1 MRSQEP
7 SFQSFV
13 VSGVAVAAL
22 LFGAEPAAPQA
33 LHSERFPG
41 GSELVFVTQ
50 PLAGATTVAWPQADG
65 GPQAIT
71 LGQLNLVPDV
81 ESALL
86 AADPPPPVVV
96 VVGGTQFAELAST
109 IERTVGGRAAA
120 PAPVDR
126 PVVDEGGI
134 DRRLGAS
141 DGDATVRIEVPLP
154 PPADWRRSTVEV
166 LWELMPELL
175 SGEHPGYRTRIEG
188 DWGLLEGNVDADLAD
203 LKLRQLRLEIARIG
217 ESVVLDGR
225 RVEAV
230 RARLEV
236 RRRALLAAHPDGAL
250 AVLERWQG
258 GGVAGVRQ
266 FLFGIASVTEASVR
280 EAARTWLPQHPGRA
294 VLVLPPRVF
303 NPRFA
308 PGPEVVTLGND
319 ATAAILE
326 RELAGLAVVNL
337 RPILLPDLDGELSAT
352 VLARIAAELRA
363 SEAAP
368 GWIRVLGNPAALELA
383 TSPEGLPELVEVL
396 QEALD
401 SVAADDRPLAVE
413 GPSARR
419 RALDLMSGVLSLGE
433 GGELSSSAL
442 LRPSNLA
449 VGVVAPDAE
458 TAAEALEKFGL
469 GGPPRPAAAMGQA
482 LQPVPKT
489 REAAPG
495 DDSALA
501 IALDL
506 GAATDELTAA
516 MAGEVLAGRVAERG
530 IARNVEL
537 LRPLVPGRSVLV
549 LVVQAA
555 GPVDALEKGLARAWS
570 GLTAA
575 VGENETAAVG
585 RALAA
590 RLAADASGPLGQ
602 ARRCAALAAGSGPWR
617 NAEDLEREVR
627 SLNPEELSAV
637 LRGLPPWAE
646 TTTTGA
652 GLLPV
657 PAAPRR

>member
-1 MRSQEP
+1 MRSQES
-7 SFQSFV
+7 SFQSLV
-13 VSGVAVAAL
+13 VIGVTVTAL
-22 LFGAEPAAPQA
+22 LLGAAPAAPQA
-33 LHSERFPG
+33 LHSERFSG

-65 GPQAIT
+65 GTHAIT

-86 AADPPPPVVV
+86 AVDPPPVVV
-96 VVGGTQFAELAST
+96 VVGGSQLTELTSA
-109 IERTVGGRAAA
+109 IERAIGGRAAA
-120 PAPVDR
+120 PAPAGR
-126 PVVDEGGI
+126 PLIDEGGM
-134 DRRLGAS
+134 DRRLGGS
-141 DGDATVRIEVPLP
+141 DGAATVRIEVPLP

-175 SGEHPGYRTRIEG
+175 SGEHPGYRTRVEG
-188 DWGLLEGNVDADLAD
+188 DWGLLEGNVDAELVDLE
-203 LKLRQLRLEIARIG
+203 LRQLRFEIARIG

-225 RVEAV
+225 RVEAA
-230 RARLEV
+230 RSRLEV
-236 RRRALLAAHPDGAL
+236 RRRALLAAHPDGAR

-258 GGVAGVRQ
+258 GGVAGVRE
-266 FLFGIASVTEASVR
+266 FLFGIVSVTEATVR

-308 PGPEVVTLGND
+308 PGPEVLTLDND
-319 ATAAILE
+319 ATAAVLE
-326 RELAGLAVVNL
+326 REIAGLAVINL

-352 VLARIAAELRA
+352 VLARVAAELRA
-363 SEAAP
+363 SEAPP
-368 GWIRVLGNPAALELA
+368 GWIRVLSNPAALELA
-383 TSPEGLPELVEVL
+383 TSPDGLPELVEVL
-396 QEALD
+396 QEALNR
-401 SVAADDRPLAVE
+401 VAADDRPLAVE
-413 GPSARR
+413 GSSARR
-419 RALDLMSGVLSLGE
+419 RALELMSGVLSLGE

-469 GGPPRPAAAMGQA
+469 GGPARTVAAMGQA
-482 LQPVPKT
+482 VQPVPKT

-501 IALDL
+501 VALDL
-506 GAATDELTAA
+506 GVATDELTAA
-516 MAGEVLAGRVAERG
+516 MAGEILQGRVAARG
-530 IARNVEL
+530 IARDVEL

-555 GPVDALEKGLARAWS
+555 GPLDALEKGLARAWS
-570 GLTAA
+570 VLTAA
-575 VGENETAAVG
+575 VGEDEAAAAG

-617 NAEDLEREVR
+617 NAEDLEREV
-627 SLNPEELSAV
+627 LELTAEELSAV
-637 LRGLPPWAE
+637 LRELPPWPEA
-646 TTTTGA
+646 TTTGA

-657 PAAPRR
+657 PGAPRR

>member
-13 VSGVAVAAL
+13 VTGVAVTAL
-22 LFGAEPAAPQA
+22 LLGAAPAAPQA
-33 LHSERFPG
+33 LHSERFSG

-50 PLAGATTVAWPQADG
+50 PLAGATTLAWPGADG
-65 GPQAIT
+65 GTHATT

-86 AADPPPPVVV
+86 AVDPPPPVVV
-96 VVGGTQFAELAST
+96 VVGGSQLAELASA
-109 IERTVGGRAAA
+109 IERAVGGRAAA
-120 PAPVDR
+120 PAPAGR
-126 PVVDEGGI
+126 PLIDEGGI

-166 LWELMPELL
+166 LWELLPELL
-175 SGEHPGYRTRIEG
+175 SGEHPGYRTRVEG
-188 DWGLLEGNVDADLAD
+188 DWGLLEGNVDADLVD
-203 LKLRQLRLEIARIG
+203 LELRQLRFEIARIG
-217 ESVVLDGR
+217 ESVALDGR
-225 RVEAV
+225 RVEAA
-230 RARLEV
+230 RSRLEV
-236 RRRALLAAHPDGAL
+236 RRRALLAAHPDGAR

-258 GGVAGVRQ
+258 GGVAGVRE
-266 FLFGIASVTEASVR
+266 FLFGIVSVTEATVR

-294 VLVLPPRVF
+294 VLMLPPRVF

-308 PGPEVVTLGND
+308 PGPELMTLGND
-319 ATAAILE
+319 ATAAVLE
-326 RELAGLAVVNL
+326 REVAGLAVINL

-368 GWIRVLGNPAALELA
+368 GWIRVLGSPAALELA
-383 TSPEGLPELVEVL
+383 TAPDGLPELVEVL

-401 SVAADDRPLAVE
+401 RVAADDRPLVVE
-413 GPSARR
+413 GASARR
-419 RALDLMSGVLSLGE
+419 RALELMSGVLSLGE

-469 GGPPRPAAAMGQA
+469 GGPARPAAAMGQA
-482 LQPVPKT
+482 VRPVPKT

-501 IALDL
+501 VALDL
-506 GAATDELTAA
+506 GLGTDELTAT
-516 MAGEVLAGRVAERG
+516 MAGEILAGRVAARG
-530 IARNVEL
+530 IARDVEL

-555 GPVDALEKGLARAWS
+555 GSLDALEKGLARVWS
-570 GLTAA
+570 GLSAA
-575 VGENETAAVG
+575 VREDEAAAAA

-627 SLNPEELSAV
+627 ALTAEELSAV
-637 LRGLPPWAE
+637 LSELPPWSEA
-646 TTTTGA
+646 TTTGA

-657 PAAPRR
+657 PGAPRR

>member
-13 VSGVAVAAL
+13 VICATAAAL
-22 LFGAEPAAPQA
+22 LLGAAPAAPQA
-33 LHSERFPG
+33 LHSERFSG

-50 PLAGATTVAWPQADG
+50 PLAGATTLAWPQADG
-65 GPQAIT
+65 GSHAIT
-71 LGQLNLVPDV
+71 LGQLNLVPDA

-86 AADPPPPVVV
+86 AVDPPPPVVV
-96 VVGGTQFAELAST
+96 VVGGSQLGELTSA
-109 IERTVGGRAAA
+109 IERAIGGRAAA
-120 PAPVDR
+120 PAPAGR
-126 PVVDEGGI
+126 PLIDEGGI

-141 DGDATVRIEVPLP
+141 DGEATVRIEVPLP

-175 SGEHPGYRTRIEG
+175 SGEHPGYRTRLEG
-188 DWGLLEGNVDADLAD
+188 DWGVLEGNVDADLVD
-203 LKLRQLRLEIARIG
+203 LELRQLRFEIARIG

-225 RVEAV
+225 RVEAA
-230 RARLEV
+230 RSRLEV
-236 RRRALLAAHPDGAL
+236 RRRALLAAHPDGAR

-258 GGVAGVRQ
+258 GGVAGVRE
-266 FLFGIASVTEASVR
+266 FLFGIVSVTEATVR

-294 VLVLPPRVF
+294 VLVLPPRIF

-308 PGPEVVTLGND
+308 PGPEVLTLGND

-326 RELAGLAVVNL
+326 REIAGLAVINL

-352 VLARIAAELRA
+352 VLARVAAELRA
-363 SEAAP
+363 SEAPP
-368 GWIRVLGNPAALELA
+368 GWIRVLGSPAALELA
-383 TSPEGLPELVEVL
+383 TSPEGMPELVEVL

-401 SVAADDRPLAVE
+401 RVAADDRPLAVE
-413 GPSARR
+413 GSSARR
-419 RALDLMSGVLSLGE
+419 RALALMSGVLSLGE

-469 GGPPRPAAAMGQA
+469 GGPARPVAAMGQA
-482 LQPVPKT
+482 VQPVPKT
-489 REAAPG
+489 HEAAPG

-501 IALDL
+501 VALDL
-506 GAATDELTAA
+506 GPATDELTAA
-516 MAGEVLAGRVAERG
+516 MAGEVVAGRVAARG
-530 IARNVEL
+530 IARDVEL

-555 GPVDALEKGLARAWS
+555 GPLDALEKGLGRAWS
-570 GLTAA
+570 ALTAA
-575 VGENETAAVG
+575 VGEDEAAAVG

-617 NAEDLEREVR
+617 NAEDLEREV
-627 SLNPEELSAV
+627 LALTAEELSAV
-637 LRGLPPWAE
+637 LRQLPPWPEA
-646 TTTTGA
+646 TTTGA

-657 PAAPRR
+657 PGAPRR

>member
-13 VSGVAVAAL
+13 VIVVTVTAL
-22 LFGAEPAAPQA
+22 LLGAAPAASQA
-33 LHSERFPG
+33 LHSERFSG

-50 PLAGATTVAWPQADG
+50 PLAGATTLAWPQADG
-65 GPQAIT
+65 GTHAIT

-86 AADPPPPVVV
+86 TVDPPPPVVV
-96 VVGGTQFAELAST
+96 VVGGSQLTELTSA
-109 IERTVGGRAAA
+109 IERAVGGRTAA
-120 PAPVDR
+120 PAPAGR
-126 PVVDEGGI
+126 PLIDEGGI
-134 DRRLGAS
+134 DRRVGAS
-141 DGDATVRIEVPLP
+141 DGEATVRIEVPLP

-166 LWELMPELL
+166 LWELMPDLL
-175 SGEHPGYRTRIEG
+175 SGEHPGYRTRVEG
-188 DWGLLEGNVDADLAD
+188 DWGLLEGNVDAELVDLE
-203 LKLRQLRLEIARIG
+203 LRQLRFEIARIG

-225 RVEAV
+225 RVEAA
-230 RARLEV
+230 RSRLEV
-236 RRRALLAAHPDGAL
+236 RRRALLAAHPDGAR

-258 GGVAGVRQ
+258 GGVAGVRE
-266 FLFGIASVTEASVR
+266 FLFGIVSVTEATVR

-308 PGPEVVTLGND
+308 PGPEVLTLGND
-319 ATAAILE
+319 ATAAVLE
-326 RELAGLAVVNL
+326 REIAGLAVINL

-352 VLARIAAELRA
+352 VLARVAAELRA
-363 SEAAP
+363 SEAPP
-368 GWIRVLGNPAALELA
+368 GWIRVLSNPAALELA
-383 TSPEGLPELVEVL
+383 TSPDGLPELVEVL

-401 SVAADDRPLAVE
+401 RVAADDRPLEVA
-413 GPSARR
+413 GSSARR
-419 RALDLMSGVLSLGE
+419 RALELMSGMLSLGE

-469 GGPPRPAAAMGQA
+469 GGPARPAAAMGQA
-482 LQPVPKT
+482 VQPVPKT

-501 IALDL
+501 VALDL
-506 GAATDELTAA
+506 GVATDELTAA
-516 MAGEVLAGRVAERG
+516 MAGEVVAGRVAARG
-530 IARNVEL
+530 IARDVEL

-555 GPVDALEKGLARAWS
+555 GPLDALEKGLARAWS
-570 GLTAA
+570 ALTAA
-575 VGENETAAVG
+575 VGEDEAAAVG
-585 RALAA
+585 HALAA
-590 RLAADASGPLGQ
+590 QLAADASGPLGQ

-617 NAEDLEREVR
+617 NAEDLEREV
-627 SLNPEELSAV
+627 LALTAEELSAV
-637 LRGLPPWAE
+637 LRQLPPWPEA
-646 TTTTGA
+646 TTTGA

-657 PAAPRR
+657 PGVPRR